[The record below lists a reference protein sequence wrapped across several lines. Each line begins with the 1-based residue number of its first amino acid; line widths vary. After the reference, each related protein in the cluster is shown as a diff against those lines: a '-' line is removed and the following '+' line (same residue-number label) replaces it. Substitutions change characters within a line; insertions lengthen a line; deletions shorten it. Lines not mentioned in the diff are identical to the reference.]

1 MKNSV
6 KLFNVIASGGIL
18 MVGNVLA
25 KQEVLKILQCTN
37 KDFENQIL
45 YDITKKKGLNEFEFV
60 LDLISPEILNV
71 SGELRTMALVII
83 LLRAGLSLDISDL
96 KKIGRPAILMAFIPA
111 TLEIIAVI
119 IFAPMFF
126 GISYLEAAILGSVLA
141 AVSPAVVVPKMI
153 KLMDGK
159 YGQNKRIPHLIM
171 ASASVDDIYV
181 IVLFTSFLSMYM
193 SDNLSF
199 NSLIT
204 VPLAIVVGVLVGVII
219 GYLLSVFFA
228 MFRVR
233 DTIKVLIIISSSFFI
248 ISFEEFINQYVPMS
262 ALLAVMVIGITFLN
276 QSEERAIR
284 IREEFSKVWVFAEL
298 VLFVLVGSA
307 VDLSVALSAGLFA
320 LLLLG
325 IELTFRVGGV
335 QLCLIGTE
343 LNKKE
348 RIFSGISYI
357 PKATVQAAIGAIP
370 LMMGVPSGEL
380 ILALAVLAIIVTAPL
395 GAIGI
400 DLTYKR
406 FLEKG

>member
-1 MKNSV
+1 MLLSLALIFTVGLILGEVFV
-6 KLFNVIASGGIL
+6 KSKLPGFLGMIITGI
-18 MVGNVLA
+18 VL
-25 KQEVLKILQCTN
+25 
-37 KDFENQIL
+37 
-45 YDITKKKGLNEFEFV
+45 GPFV
-60 LDLISPEILNV
+60 LDLISPEILDV

-96 KKIGRPAILMAFIPA
+96 KRIGRPAILMAFIPA
-111 TLEIIAVI
+111 TLEILAVI

-159 YGQNKRIPHLIM
+159 YGQDKRIPHLIM

-193 SDNLSF
+193 SGNLSF

-204 VPLAIVVGVLVGVII
+204 VPLAIVVGVIVGIII
-219 GYLLSVFFA
+219 GYFLSVFFA
-228 MFRVR
+228 QFRVR
-233 DTIKVLIIISSSFFI
+233 DTIKVLIIIASSFFI
-248 ISFEEFINQYVPMS
+248 ISFEEFINQFVPMS

-276 QSEERAIR
+276 QSEERAVR
-284 IREEFSKVWVFAEL
+284 VREKFSKVWVFAEL
-298 VLFVLVGSA
+298 VLFVLVGAA
-307 VDLSVALSAGLFA
+307 VDVSVALSAGLFA
-320 LLLLG
+320 LLLLA
-325 IELTFRVGGV
+325 IELIFRVSGV
-335 QLCLIGTE
+335 QLCLIGTN

-370 LMMGVPSGEL
+370 LMMGVESGEL
-380 ILALAVLAIIVTAPL
+380 ILALAVLVIIVTAPL

-400 DLTYKR
+400 DVTYKR
-406 FLEKG
+406 FLKKG